1 MGGGGTDG
9 DGDWAVL
16 PFPPRLADVTL
27 ALVGK
32 VGSGKSATANSIL
45 GDDAFESKDSYRA
58 VTGTC
63 QKRSREFHD
72 GRATR
77 TVNVI
82 DTPGLF
88 DMDSTAEHV
97 QKEIAKCMDMAK
109 DGLDAMLMVFSAQS
123 RFSSED
129 EKAIESIKLFFGNEV
144 LDHMILVFTHGD
156 VVGGE
161 SSWNKKLTD
170 SAPAYLQD
178 MVNLFANRVVLFDN
192 NTSDMR
198 QRESQLKKLFCAVDF
213 VISRNHGRA
222 FCNQMFTQIKE
233 MHPVSMSNKEIYDD
247 YLKQISKMVEEKLN
261 STIARLENQ
270 LHEEQKAR
278 QAVENN
284 LREEIRV
291 LKDRLKKAEEEAE
304 EEAKPGSSCI
314 IL

>member
-1 MGGGGTDG
+1 MGGGGSDG
-9 DGDWAVL
+9 DGYSDWAVL
-16 PFPPRLADVTL
+16 PCPPRLADVSL

-32 VGSGKSATANSIL
+32 VGSGKSATANCIL

-58 VTGTC
+58 VTETC

-72 GRATR
+72 GCATR

-88 DMDSTAEHV
+88 DMDSTAEDV

-109 DGLDAMLMVFSAQS
+109 DGFDAMLMVFSAQS
-123 RFSSED
+123 RFSCED
-129 EKAIESIKLFFGNEV
+129 EKAIESIKLLFGNEV

-161 SSWNKKLTD
+161 SRWKKKLTD

-178 MVNLFANRVVLFDN
+178 MVDLFADRVVLFDN
-192 NTSDMR
+192 NTSDMQ
-198 QRESQLKKLFCAVDF
+198 QREYQLKKLFRAVDF
-213 VISRNHGRA
+213 VISRNHGRP

-233 MHPVSMSNKEIYDD
+233 MHPVSISNKEIYDD

-261 STIARLENQ
+261 STIARLETQ
-270 LHEEQKAR
+270 LHEEQKER
-278 QAVENN
+278 QAVENS
-284 LREEIRV
+284 LREEIHA
-291 LKDRLKKAEEEAE
+291 LKDSLKKAEEEAN
-304 EEAKPGSSCI
+304 KSSSKCI